1 MKIEV
6 KAAPKKF
13 EPKTI
18 EITVE
23 SFEEL
28 KNLRKSLKREGYP
41 SVYGAST
48 PVGVLFTT
56 VSNLYKQAL
65 DNGEVDY
72 DF

>member
-28 KNLRKSLKREGYP
+28 KEFKKNFKTCFSGYGSP
-41 SVYGAST
+41 IGQLYR
-48 PVGVLFTT
+48 T
-56 VSNLYKQAL
+56 VNDLYKQAL
-65 DNGEVDY
+65 DAGEVDC

>member
-1 MKIEV
+1 MKINV
-6 KAAPKKF
+6 KSAPKKF

-28 KNLRKSLKREGYP
+28 KELRKGQKTSFCGYGSP
-41 SVYGAST
+41 LGQLYRT
-48 PVGVLFTT
+48 I
-56 VSNLYKQAL
+56 NDLYKQAL
-65 DNGEVDY
+65 DNGEVGC

>member
-1 MKIEV
+1 MKVSV
-6 KAAPKKF
+6 KSAPKKF

-28 KNLRKSLKREGYP
+28 KELCTSFGAGSFLSGSTSRKLRE
-41 SVYGAST
+41 
-48 PVGVLFTT
+48 T
-56 VSNLYKQAL
+56 VRGLYKEAL
-65 DNGEVDY
+65 DNGEVDGD